1 MPDHDVGTFPFSGR
15 LQQGVQIIDVVLY
28 RGGLGYRVAAA
39 RQEVLWTVARR
50 EDGSGTVVGAH
61 PVGLGDRGQH
71 ACSDGFCVV
80 LHVSARSWAPATNTT
95 VGRPLPW
102 HSMYIWRPPISTR
115 PAKSLLWPELPLPG
129 LPLAESLGLRLLA
142 SAGTAAAN
150 TRATIAA
157 SNITFL
163 DTLSP
168 RYRLLERLDGRW
180 LSSLSGRAARPT
192 RCEGF
197 PFRAWWA
204 GSGVGG

>member
-1 MPDHDVGTFPFSGR
+1 M
-15 LQQGVQIIDVVLY
+15 
-28 RGGLGYRVAAA
+28 A
-39 RQEVLWTVARR
+39 
-50 EDGSGTVVGAH
+50 GST
-61 PVGLGDRGQH
+61 
-71 ACSDGFCVV
+71 ACSDGNTAFPDGSCVV
-80 LHVSARSWAPATNTT
+80 LHVSVRSPAPETNTT

-102 HSMYIWRPPISTR
+102 HSMYISRPPPISTR
-115 PAKSLLWPELPLPG
+115 PLKSLLWPELPLPG

-168 RYRLLERLDGRW
+168 RYHLLERLDGRW
-180 LSSLSGRAARPT
+180 LSFLSGRAARPT

-197 PFRAWWA
+197 SFRAWWA